1 MPDAVI
7 RELIT
12 DNGVAAFI
20 YQPLDY

>member
-20 YQPLDY
+20 YQHLDY